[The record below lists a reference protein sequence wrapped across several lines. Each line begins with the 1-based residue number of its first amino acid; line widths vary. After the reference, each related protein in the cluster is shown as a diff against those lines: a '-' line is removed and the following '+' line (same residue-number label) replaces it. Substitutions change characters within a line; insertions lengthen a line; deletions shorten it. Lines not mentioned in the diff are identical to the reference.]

1 MPPKRAAAT
10 SAAEKMTSKPAAKP
24 APKSG
29 AKPATTK
36 TATKD
41 KSTTKP
47 GPKGVTKTKSA
58 GTKAAESTEKKK
70 KTTSTKSSETKR
82 GRGRP
87 KMSTETATKTFGKKA
102 TTEKARKTKTATST
116 TASKKRKVD
125 DAEEK
130 PREAKKPRV
139 IAKPR
144 ATKPKPVKAA
154 KPKVVINEAPT
165 TRLNVYVC
173 GEGSS
178 GELGLGTAKNVID
191 VKRPRL
197 NALLAADK
205 VGVVQ
210 VAVGGMHCVAL
221 THDNQIYTWG
231 VNDQG
236 ALGRETNWDGGY
248 KDVDASDSDSDDE
261 DSGLNPKESTPTAI
275 PANAFPEG
283 TVFVQVAA
291 ADSSSFALTDDG
303 LVYGWG
309 TFRSNDGILG
319 FDPVN
324 KVQNTPILIP
334 DLKKIKHLTCG
345 ANHVLALNDKGSVF
359 SWGSGQQNQLGRRIV
374 ERNKLNGLQP
384 REFGLPKNILH
395 IGSGSYHSFAV
406 HSTGKVYAWGLNSF
420 GATAIREGAGDDEA
434 AIVHPV
440 VVKSLSDK
448 NITQVCG
455 GSHHSIARTASGECL
470 VWGRLDGFQSGLK
483 VDALSDD
490 AVIKDERNRPRIL
503 IEPTTVPGINAKVV
517 AAASDHSLAID
528 ADGRAWSWGF
538 SATYQTG
545 QGTQDDIEVA
555 TIIDNT
561 AVRGKQLNW
570 AGAGGQFSV
579 FTNPATF

>member
-1 MPPKRAAAT
+1 MPPKKST
-10 SAAEKMTSKPAAKP
+10 PAAKASSSTKAT
-24 APKSG
+24 APKT
-29 AKPATTK
+29 AKSSTSAPKPKSTAAKATATATATSKATTK
-36 TATKD
+36 AT
-41 KSTTKP
+41 P
-47 GPKGVTKTKSA
+47 
-58 GTKAAESTEKKK
+58 
-70 KTTSTKSSETKR
+70 

-87 KMSTETATKTFGKKA
+87 KKMETETATKPAKVTTKKE
-102 TTEKARKTKTATST
+102 TVDKSRKTTKTST
-116 TASKKRKVD
+116 TGTTGASRKRKADEV
-125 DAEEK
+125 EEKVQEEKK
-130 PREAKKPRV
+130 PREIKKPRTTQ
-139 IAKPR
+139 PR
-144 ATKPKPVKAA
+144 EPKPKA
-154 KPKVVINEAPT
+154 PKTVINKAPT
-165 TRLNVYVC
+165 TRLNVFVC

-197 NALLAADK
+197 NQLLAADK

-236 ALGRETNWDGGY
+236 ALGRSTEWDGGY
-248 KDVDASDSDSDDE
+248 KDMDAGSDSDSDDE
-261 DSGLNPKESTPTAI
+261 DSGLNPRESTPTAI
-275 PANAFPEG
+275 PEASFPKD

-291 ADSSSFALTDDG
+291 ADSASFALTDDG

-319 FDPVN
+319 FDETHR
-324 KVQNTPILIP
+324 VQMTPILIP
-334 DLKKIKHLTCG
+334 SLKKITYLACG
-345 ANHVLALNDKGSVF
+345 ANHVLALNEKGKVF

-374 ERNKLNGLQP
+374 ERNKLHGLQP
-384 REFGLPKNILH
+384 REFGIRKKVVS
-395 IGSGSYHSFAV
+395 IGCGSYHSFAIAA
-406 HSTGKVYAWGLNSF
+406 TGSVYSWGLNSF

-434 AIVHPV
+434 AIVHPTIV
-440 VVKSLSDK
+440 ESLTNKD
-448 NITQVCG
+448 IVQLCG
-455 GSHHSIARTASGECL
+455 GSHHSMGRTADGKCL

-483 VDALSDD
+483 VDTLADD
-490 AVIKDERNRPRIL
+490 SVIKDERGRPRIL
-503 IEPTTVPGINAKVV
+503 IQPTQIPGINAKDI
-517 AAASDHSLAID
+517 AAASDHSLVID
-528 ADGRAWSWGF
+528 ADGKAWSWGF

-579 FTNPATF
+579 FTCPATE